1 MMKQKHQ
8 NVIIFPD
15 PTALAE
21 AAADRFVALAG
32 EAVAKNGRF
41 ACALSGGSTPTAM
54 QQLLAAAPRRDQVD
68 WARVHLFWGDE
79 RFVPPD
85 HAERTLRQARETLLD
100 HVPIPPDNIHTIVTN
115 GTPVAA
121 AAQYEQTIRTFFDP
135 NPSRF
140 DLIFLGMGDDGHT
153 ASLFPDR
160 GRKTEDGEIGPSSV
174 PGLRS
179 LVTAVTNAPKPPPT
193 RITFTPR
200 LINRAAQIIFLV
212 TGSDKA
218 ETVTA
223 VLNGPF
229 DPSRYPAQAIKP
241 EQGQLTWLLDEAAAE
256 LIHTAK

>member
-1 MMKQKHQ
+1 MMKQKHP
-8 NVIIFPD
+8 NVIIFPN
-15 PTALAE
+15 PAALAE
-21 AAADRFVALAG
+21 AAADRFVVLAG

-54 QQLLAAAPRRDQVD
+54 QRLLAAAPRRDQVD

-135 NPSRF
+135 NPPRF

-153 ASLFPDR
+153 ASLFP
-160 GRKTEDGEIGPSSV
+160 GHEI
-174 PGLRS
+174 LQER

-229 DPSRYPAQAIKP
+229 DAARYPAQAIKP
-241 EQGQLTWLLDEAAAE
+241 EQGQLTWLLDEAAASY
-256 LIHTAK
+256 L